1 MEITEVLIVVAIII
15 VVYVLVNY
23 ASGGAKSH
31 TSLTSGLQ
39 MQVIKANDLMGGSS
53 SPRSNYSM
61 SMWFYIDDWNYNYG
75 VHKPLAV
82 RYKAGTATTEDLV
95 PGLKA
100 ITPCPAIVLGGTD
113 NVLDIFQAVLPPDS
127 GSIPTGTN
135 AQVINGETI
144 SRCSLSNIP
153 IQKWVNLIVSFYGR
167 TCDVYLDGKLVRTC
181 VMDGIPKVDKD
192 ANMYITPSLEENKGS
207 FKGWTSNFQYFQT
220 AMNPQQAYDIY
231 TAGFGGAGW
240 LSSLLSTEVKVTFS
254 KNGKTESEYSM

>member
-15 VVYVLVNY
+15 VVYILVKY
-23 ASGGAKSH
+23 ASSGSKSH
-31 TSLTSGLQ
+31 TSLTSALQ

-53 SPRSNYSM
+53 SARSNYSM
-61 SMWFYIDDWNYNYG
+61 SLWFYVDDWNYNYG
-75 VHKPLAV
+75 VNKPVAV
-82 RYKAGTATTEDLV
+82 RYKAGTATTQDLV
-95 PGLKA
+95 PGLKVV
-100 ITPCPAIVLGGTD
+100 TPCPAIVLGGTD
-113 NVLDIFQAVLPPDS
+113 NTLDIFQAVLPPDA

-144 SRCSLSNIP
+144 SRCSLTNIP
-153 IQKWVNLIVSFYGR
+153 IQKWVNVIVSFYGR

-181 VMDGIPKVDKD
+181 IMDGIPKVDKD

-231 TAGFGGAGW
+231 TGGFGGAGW

-254 KNGKTESEYSM
+254 KNGKVDSEYSM

>member
-1 MEITEVLIVVAIII
+1 MKITEVLIVVGIII
-15 VVYVLVNY
+15 LVFVLIKY
-23 ASGGAKSH
+23 ATGGATTH

-39 MQVIKANDLMGGSS
+39 MQVIKADALTDGSA

-82 RYKAGTATTEDLV
+82 RYKAGTATTEELI
-95 PGLKA
+95 PGLKV

-113 NVLDIFQAVLPPDS
+113 NVLDIYQAVLPPDA
-127 GSIPTGTN
+127 GSIPTGTD
-135 AQVINGETI
+135 ARVINGETI
-144 SRCSLSNIP
+144 SRCKLSNIP
-153 IQKWVNLIVSFYGR
+153 IQKWVSLIVSFYGR

-181 VMDGIPKVDKD
+181 VMDGIPKVDKTAD
-192 ANMYITPSLEENKGS
+192 MYITPSLEANKGS
-207 FKGWTSNFQYFQT
+207 FKGWTSSFQYFQT

-231 TAGFGGAGW
+231 AKGFGGGSW

-254 KNGKTESEYSM
+254 KNGKVDSEFTV